1 MSGTLAHLTLVD
13 TLCNVDVLNGIE
25 TLTPTMKRA
34 LMKFMNFCE
43 LGAVSPDYPYLTLL
57 SSNAAAWANIMH
69 YWKTV
74 DFIRSGIKY
83 VYDMNYNTS
92 DARRC
97 IAWLFGYTS
106 HVVTDMTVHPVI
118 NIKVGPYEQ
127 NKTTHRIC
135 ELNQDVYIFHEK
147 KSGIDSDEF
156 IRNCGFASCV
166 DISNREK
173 LYPAISSLWCQ
184 TLNDI
189 SLKDVKMKDGLN
201 NPDEPPEPDEWHKYY
216 VGILD
221 KFALEG
227 KLLPPFSRH
236 FAEGEGLVY
245 PDYNHIIRDYVDN
258 LTSPVGGSIVFN
270 EVFRRAQENVKHV
283 WTELGSAL
291 DSGKPELLTLANA
304 DLDTGMIDS
313 HYIFWKV

>member
-13 TLCNVDVLNGIE
+13 TLCQVDVLNGIN

-34 LMKFMNFCE
+34 LMTFMNFCE
-43 LGAVSPDYPYLTLL
+43 LGAVSPDYPYLNPL

-69 YWKTV
+69 YWKAA

-83 VYDMNYNTS
+83 VYDMNFSTT
-92 DARRC
+92 DARHC

-106 HVVTDMTVHPVI
+106 HVVTDMTVHPII
-118 NIKVGPYEQ
+118 NLKVGPYEQ

-135 ELNQDVYIFHEK
+135 EMNQDIYIFHEK
-147 KSGIDSDEF
+147 KSGVDSD
-156 IRNCGFASCV
+156 
-166 DISNREK
+166 
-173 LYPAISSLWCQ
+173 
-184 TLNDI
+184 
-189 SLKDVKMKDGLN
+189 GLS
-201 NPDEPPEPDEWHKYY
+201 NPDEPPEPNEWHKYY
-216 VGILD
+216 VTILE

-227 KLLPPFSRH
+227 KILPPFSRH

-245 PDYNHIIRDYVDN
+245 PDYDHIIRDYIDN
-258 LTSPVGGSIVFN
+258 LMRPVNNPISFDML
-270 EVFRRAQENVKHV
+270 FQQAQENVKQV

-291 DSGKPELLTLANA
+291 DKGKPELFTLANA

-313 HYIFWKV
+313 NYVFWRT